1 MREAVVDAKVAV
13 AEIQEAIARTDREL
27 GLERQRLA
35 DAERRGRLAGEIQD
49 QETVTVAERFTAKHR
64 ERIAVLQHKL
74 AAQREELALAERELE
89 EMHTQLKSAERDRPA
104 MQGERSTEQ
113 AWRDVQ
119 GAGGARPGMDLEDE
133 LLKSDLDRA
142 GREAAAAR
150 QLEEL
155 KKKMRKGLTTVLLL
169 VLLQNLQQP
178 PQPPPPDFLKRAHT
192 YSIVAYDSVTGDLGI
207 AVQSKFPNVGGL
219 VPWARA
225 GVGAVATQSLSN
237 TDYGEKGLELIA
249 RGATAPEAMRI
260 IMRSDTRPS
269 QRQVG
274 MVDAH
279 GNAASWTGDS
289 TFDWAGG
296 KTGGRTD
303 GQTGGKGQLITGRG
317 YAAQANIMV
326 SDATVR
332 NMADTFERTQGSL
345 ADRLIAALVAGQAGG
360 GDRRGMQSAA
370 LLVVRANAGYL
381 GTTDRYIDIRVYD
394 APDPIKE
401 LQRLYALHKLY
412 FFTTDSA
419 DLLPITPALQ
429 KELEAILLVEPVNQ
443 PQKWLAAPQ
452 PSLNDTFLTAL
463 ANFMY
468 WENYDVRVRMDGRI
482 DRVALD
488 DIRKN
493 RKRR

>member
-1 MREAVVDAKVAV
+1 M
-13 AEIQEAIARTDREL
+13 
-27 GLERQRLA
+27 
-35 DAERRGRLAGEIQD
+35 
-49 QETVTVAERFTAKHR
+49 
-64 ERIAVLQHKL
+64 
-74 AAQREELALAERELE
+74 
-89 EMHTQLKSAERDRPA
+89 S
-104 MQGERSTEQ
+104 
-113 AWRDVQ
+113 
-119 GAGGARPGMDLEDE
+119 
-133 LLKSDLDRA
+133 
-142 GREAAAAR
+142 
-150 QLEEL
+150 
-155 KKKMRKGLTTVLLL
+155 
-169 VLLQNLQQP
+169 LLQILHH
-178 PQPPPPDFLKRAHT
+178 PPPPPPSDFAKRAHT
-192 YSIVAYDSVTGDLGI
+192 YSIVAYDSATGDLGI
-207 AVQSKFPNVGGL
+207 AVQSKFPNVGGI

-225 GVGAVATQSLSN
+225 GIGAVATQSLSN
-237 TDYGEKGLELIA
+237 TDYGDKGLDLLA

-260 IMRSDTRPS
+260 IMRSDPRPS

-279 GNAASWTGDS
+279 GNSASWTGDS

-296 KTGGRTD
+296 RTGG
-303 GQTGGKGQLITGRG
+303 GQNGGKGQMITGRG

-332 NMADTFERTQGSL
+332 NMAETFERSRGSL

-381 GTTDRYIDIRVYD
+381 GNNDRYIDIRVYD
-394 APDPIKE
+394 APEPIKE

-419 DLLPITPALQ
+419 DLMPITPALQ
-429 KELEAILLVEPVNQ
+429 KELEAILLVEPANQ
-443 PQKWLAAPQ
+443 REKWLAAPQ

-468 WENYDVRVRMDGRI
+468 WENYDVRVRVDGKI
-482 DRVALD
+482 DRVVLE

-493 RKRR
+493 RRPRR

>member
-1 MREAVVDAKVAV
+1 
-13 AEIQEAIARTDREL
+13 
-27 GLERQRLA
+27 
-35 DAERRGRLAGEIQD
+35 
-49 QETVTVAERFTAKHR
+49 
-64 ERIAVLQHKL
+64 
-74 AAQREELALAERELE
+74 
-89 EMHTQLKSAERDRPA
+89 
-104 MQGERSTEQ
+104 
-113 AWRDVQ
+113 
-119 GAGGARPGMDLEDE
+119 
-133 LLKSDLDRA
+133 
-142 GREAAAAR
+142 
-150 QLEEL
+150 
-155 KKKMRKGLTTVLLL
+155 VLLL
-169 VLLQNLQQP
+169 ALLQNLQR
-178 PQPPPPDFLKRAHT
+178 PPPPPPADFLKRAHT
-192 YSIVAYDSVTGDLGI
+192 YSIVAYDSVTGDLGV

-274 MVDAH
+274 MVDAR

-296 KTGGRTD
+296 QTGGQAGGRAA
-303 GQTGGKGQLITGRG
+303 GQTGGKGQLITGYG

-332 NMADTFERTQGSL
+332 NMADAFERTRGSL

-419 DLLPITPALQ
+419 DLIAITPALQ

-443 PQKWLAAPQ
+443 KEKWLAAPQ
-452 PSLNDTFLTAL
+452 SSLNETFLTAL

>member
-1 MREAVVDAKVAV
+1 MF
-13 AEIQEAIARTDREL
+13 L
-27 GLERQRLA
+27 
-35 DAERRGRLAGEIQD
+35 
-49 QETVTVAERFTAKHR
+49 
-64 ERIAVLQHKL
+64 
-74 AAQREELALAERELE
+74 
-89 EMHTQLKSAERDRPA
+89 
-104 MQGERSTEQ
+104 
-113 AWRDVQ
+113 
-119 GAGGARPGMDLEDE
+119 
-133 LLKSDLDRA
+133 
-142 GREAAAAR
+142 
-150 QLEEL
+150 
-155 KKKMRKGLTTVLLL
+155 LLL
-169 VLLQNLQQP
+169 VQTLH
-178 PQPPPPDFLKRAHT
+178 QPPPPDFLKRAHT

-260 IMRSDTRPS
+260 IMRGDQRPS

-274 MVDAH
+274 MVDAR
-279 GNAASWTGDS
+279 GNATSWTGDS

-296 KTGGRTD
+296 RTGGGRT
-303 GQTGGKGQLITGRG
+303 GAKGQLIEGRN

-332 NMADTFERTQGSL
+332 NMAETFERTRGSL
-345 ADRLIAALVAGQAGG
+345 ADRLLAALVAGQAGG
-360 GDRRGMQSAA
+360 GDKRGMQSAA

-381 GTTDRYIDIRVYD
+381 GATDRYIDIRVYD

-401 LQRLYALHKLY
+401 LQRLYELHKLY

-419 DLLPITPALQ
+419 DLMPITPALQ
-429 KELEAILLVEPVNQ
+429 KELEAILLREPVNQ
-443 PQKWLAAPQ
+443 REKWLSAPQ
-452 PSLNDTFLTAL
+452 PALNETFLTAL

-468 WENYDVRVRMDGRI
+468 WENYDVRVRMDGKI
-482 DRVALD
+482 DRVALE

-493 RKRR
+493 RRNVRR

>member
-1 MREAVVDAKVAV
+1 M
-13 AEIQEAIARTDREL
+13 
-27 GLERQRLA
+27 
-35 DAERRGRLAGEIQD
+35 
-49 QETVTVAERFTAKHR
+49 
-64 ERIAVLQHKL
+64 
-74 AAQREELALAERELE
+74 
-89 EMHTQLKSAERDRPA
+89 
-104 MQGERSTEQ
+104 
-113 AWRDVQ
+113 
-119 GAGGARPGMDLEDE
+119 
-133 LLKSDLDRA
+133 LLFS
-142 GREAAAAR
+142 
-150 QLEEL
+150 
-155 KKKMRKGLTTVLLL
+155 
-169 VLLQNLQQP
+169 LLQILPQS
-178 PQPPPPDFLKRAHT
+178 PQPPPSDFLKRAHT
-192 YSIVAYDSVTGDLGI
+192 YSIVAYDSATGDLGI

-225 GVGAVATQSLSN
+225 GVGAVATQALSN
-237 TDYGEKGLELIA
+237 TDYGEKGLELLA

-260 IMRSDTRPS
+260 IMRTDPQPS

-296 KTGGRTD
+296 RTGGPAA
-303 GQTGGKGQLITGRG
+303 GQMGRKGQLIVGHG

-326 SDATVR
+326 SEATVR
-332 NMADTFERTQGSL
+332 NMAETFERSRGTL

-360 GDRRGMQSAA
+360 GDKRGMQSAA
-370 LLVVRANAGYL
+370 LLVVRAKGGYL
-381 GTTDRYIDIRVYD
+381 GGTDRYIDIRVYD

-412 FFTTDSA
+412 FFTSDSA
-419 DLLPITPALQ
+419 DLIPITPALQ
-429 KELEAILLVEPVNQ
+429 KELEAILLTEPANQ

-452 PSLNDTFLTAL
+452 PSLNETFLTAL

-468 WENYDVRVRMDGRI
+468 WENYDVRVRMDGKI

-493 RKRR
+493 RRRR

>member
-1 MREAVVDAKVAV
+1 M
-13 AEIQEAIARTDREL
+13 
-27 GLERQRLA
+27 
-35 DAERRGRLAGEIQD
+35 
-49 QETVTVAERFTAKHR
+49 
-64 ERIAVLQHKL
+64 
-74 AAQREELALAERELE
+74 LAL
-89 EMHTQLKSAERDRPA
+89 
-104 MQGERSTEQ
+104 
-113 AWRDVQ
+113 
-119 GAGGARPGMDLEDE
+119 
-133 LLKSDLDRA
+133 LL
-142 GREAAAAR
+142 
-150 QLEEL
+150 
-155 KKKMRKGLTTVLLL
+155 TV
-169 VLLQNLQQP
+169 VQQP
-178 PQPPPPDFLKRAHT
+178 APLDLLKRAHT
-192 YSIVAYDSVTGDLGI
+192 YSIVAYDSATGDLGI
-207 AVQSKFPNVGGL
+207 AVQSKFPNVGGI

-225 GVGAVATQSLSN
+225 GIGAVATQSLGN
-237 TDYGEKGLELIA
+237 TDYGDKGLDLIA

-279 GNAASWTGDS
+279 GNSASWTGDS

-296 KTGGRTD
+296 RTGG
-303 GQTGGKGQLITGRG
+303 GQTGGKGQMITGRG

-332 NMADTFERTQGSL
+332 NMAETFERSRGSL
-345 ADRLIAALVAGQAGG
+345 ADRLLAALVAGQAGG
-360 GDRRGMQSAA
+360 GDKRGMQSAA

-381 GTTDRYIDIRVYD
+381 GNNDRYIDIRVYD

-419 DLLPITPALQ
+419 DLMPITPALQ

-443 PQKWLAAPQ
+443 SQKWLAAPQ
-452 PSLNDTFLTAL
+452 PGPNQTFLTAL

-482 DRVALD
+482 DRVVLE

-493 RKRR
+493 RRPRR